1 MATAVINRSILGFS
15 PKVCLLAAGILPG
28 LALFILAWAFPTFP
42 GDEDAIL
49 KFQSLRTGWLDDV
62 AVVFANL
69 GKVEVFLPATGVLVA
84 VLLYV
89 RRFGDVA
96 MVLAGLILIGVG
108 NGLKELIVR
117 PRPEY
122 HIGGPDPSSFSF
134 PSGHAVLAII
144 LGGVL
149 VYLIERSVR
158 PLALRRGIQIAL
170 ILVAAAMG
178 ASRVYLGVHWPSDV
192 IGAYVFGAMALVG
205 LVWLRNALPSSR

>member
-1 MATAVINRSILGFS
+1 MATGILG
-15 PKVCLLAAGILPG
+15 G
-28 LALFILAWAFPTFP
+28 LALFILACAYPTFP

-69 GKVEVFLPATGVLVA
+69 GKVAVFLPATGVLVA

-96 MVLAGLILIGVG
+96 MVLAGLILIWVG
-108 NGLKELIVR
+108 NGLKDLIVR
-117 PRPEY
+117 PRPDY
-122 HIGGPDPSSFSF
+122 HMVGPDPSNFSF
-134 PSGHAVLAII
+134 PSGHAILAII

-149 VYLIERSVR
+149 VYLIERSVI

-170 ILVAAAMG
+170 VFVVVAMG

-192 IGAYVFGAMALVG
+192 VGSYVFGVMALIG
-205 LVWLRNALPSSR
+205 LVWLRKALPSSR